1 MNSDFEM
8 TGISNTY
15 DVIIAGAGPAG
26 TSAAIH
32 LAKANL
38 RVLLIEQ
45 KQFPRPKLCGEFI
58 SPECFSH
65 FENLGVAGAMM
76 SSNPAKISR
85 TVFYSSRGHGISVPS
100 DWFGSGAA
108 LGLSRAAMDNN
119 LLERAQFL
127 GVDVLQ
133 GATVTNVIEEEHRVC
148 GVRVKSGIGD
158 NEVRAL
164 VTIDATGRSRF
175 LTRRLQQNHD
185 ESKGHV
191 RRGLVAFKAHLT
203 NAEPAPDVCE
213 IYSYRGGYGGLSSVE
228 NGISNL
234 CFIVAAKDVRRS
246 HSNADVVMHETVM
259 RNQRAA
265 RTLRNARRC
274 SEWLSVSLEGFGTGE
289 PAPKQGLLAIG
300 DSASFIDP
308 FTGSGMLMALESGQL
323 AASVIVGH
331 IDELSN
337 AVGLKELRRD
347 YVDQYR
353 RRFASRL
360 RISGVLRRTA
370 FNPRLAE
377 MTIVACSLSEWLRNR
392 LARATR
398 STTHG
403 SQSTIQ
409 PT

>member
-1 MNSDFEM
+1 MSDL
-8 TGISNTY
+8 SNTY

-32 LAKANL
+32 LAKHSL
-38 RVLLIEQ
+38 RVLMLEQ

-65 FENLGVAGAMM
+65 FEKLGVAGAMM

-85 TVFYSSRGHGISVPS
+85 TVFYSSRGHRVSVPS

-108 LGLSRAAMDNN
+108 LGLSRAMMDNN
-119 LLERAQFL
+119 LLERAQSL

-133 GATVTNVIEEEHRVC
+133 SSTVTNVIEEGNRVC
-148 GVRVKSGIGD
+148 GVRAKTATGD
-158 NEVRAL
+158 NEYRAP
-164 VTIDATGRSRF
+164 VTIDATGRSRI
-175 LTRRLQQNHD
+175 LTRKLHQNHD

-191 RRGLVAFKAHLT
+191 RRGLVAFKAHLSD
-203 NAEPAPDVCE
+203 AEPAQDVCE

-234 CFIVAAKDVRRS
+234 CFIVPAKDVRRL
-246 HSNADVVMHETVM
+246 HSNADAVMHETVM

-265 RTLRNARRC
+265 RTLQNARRC
-274 SEWLSVSLEGFGTGE
+274 SEWLSVSLEWFGAAE
-289 PAPKQGLLAIG
+289 PAPKPGLLAIG

-323 AASVIVGH
+323 AASVIVRH
-331 IDELSN
+331 LNDLSH
-337 AVGLKELRRD
+337 VGLRELRRD
-347 YVDQYR
+347 YVEQYR
-353 RRFASRL
+353 HHFASRL
-360 RISGVLRRTA
+360 RISGLLRRTA

-377 MTIVACSLSEWLRNR
+377 LTIIACSLNDWLRNR

-398 STTHG
+398 STTESG
-403 SQSTIQ
+403 QSTVQ
-409 PT
+409 TT